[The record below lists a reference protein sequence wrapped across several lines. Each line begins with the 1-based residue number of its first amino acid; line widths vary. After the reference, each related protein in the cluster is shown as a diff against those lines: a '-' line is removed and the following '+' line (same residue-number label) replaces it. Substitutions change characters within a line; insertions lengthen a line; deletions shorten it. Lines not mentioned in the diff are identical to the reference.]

1 MPSVPV
7 ELLLRHLVPYMTIF
21 HGGSSSHRLKPL
33 FNTDRRTFEN
43 ILGTFLKEKKNE
55 GYRLSSMHCSVP
67 VTSMGMRSPVNSVHD
82 NLINNLESTLSESLH
97 IQEAQKTECAS
108 KENDIFDVAKENSFQ
123 GFKKQGKK
131 PNKKYL
137 KKSATFPVP
146 EKMLPSSSSDEE
158 AERSFTQSLSKHS
171 ANQKCPRS
179 LSLPFWLGLKFSIYN
194 GVNVSYKAPLTIIS
208 AMKGSREKYGGQLM
222 KLTVKWAPDVY
233 DPIPTLM
240 SHTVKNKK
248 PQKSKRKKK
257 NGKKGQKGNSSQG
270 GNAKDKKQ
278 CHKVGG
284 TSDLCYKS
292 SDSPDEVIE
301 ASTDIDDLDVRIED
315 SSCGT
320 SFLKKSVTEL
330 HYSVAEAL

>member
-1 MPSVPV
+1 
-7 ELLLRHLVPYMTIF
+7 
-21 HGGSSSHRLKPL
+21 
-33 FNTDRRTFEN
+33 
-43 ILGTFLKEKKNE
+43 
-55 GYRLSSMHCSVP
+55 
-67 VTSMGMRSPVNSVHD
+67 MGMRSPVNSVHD

-179 LSLPFWLGLKFSIYN
+179 LSLP
-194 GVNVSYKAPLTIIS
+194 APLTIIS